1 MNIAYFINVYPRPSQ
16 TFIWREIAALEAQ
29 GIVVH
34 RFALRPDAELKDAG
48 ERELTRYVLAGG
60 PLRLVTAAIASL
72 LARPAA
78 AVAALEL
85 AWRCGRKSDRGV
97 LRHFAYWAEACVLR
111 QWLRECGAEHVHGHF
126 GTNSAAILM
135 LCRVLGGPRYSFTA
149 HGPEEFDNP
158 TGLSLGEKIRR
169 AEFVVAVCEFGR
181 SQLFRWC
188 SYDQWQKIHVV
199 RCGVDAHFLAA
210 PAVTVPNSSKLLSVG
225 RLAEQKGQLLL
236 IEAAMLLKSRN
247 IEFQLVL
254 VGDGELRGP
263 IESLIATYS
272 LGSQVTL
279 AGWKSNRAIG
289 DLMQGSRALIMPSFA
304 EGLPVVLMESLG
316 LKRPVVSTYI
326 AGIPELIE
334 NGVSGF
340 LVPAGDVAAL
350 ADAMAKIL
358 AADQQTMEKMGAAGS
373 ERVRQRH
380 DASVEA
386 GKLAVL
392 FRRAVAESRSNFT
405 INRDQTEKVAM
416 SAASTS
422 ASN

>member
-34 RFALRPDAELKDAG
+34 RFALRPDAEYTDA
-48 ERELTRYVLAGG
+48 RQRDRTRYVLAGS
-60 PLRLVTAAIASL
+60 PLRLITASI
-72 LARPAA
+72 
-78 AVAALEL
+78 AALLCRPTATLPALAL

-111 QWLRECGAEHVHGHF
+111 QWLRDCEAEHVHGHF

-135 LCRVLGGPRYSFTA
+135 LCRAMGGPPYSFTA
-149 HGPEEFDNP
+149 HGPEEFDQP
-158 TGLSLGEKIRR
+158 MGLSLGEKIRR

-188 SYDQWQKIHVV
+188 AYDQWQKIHVV

-210 PAVTVPNSSKLLSVG
+210 APATIPTAPKLLSVG

-236 IEAAMLLKSRN
+236 IEAAALLKSRN
-247 IEFQLVL
+247 LEFQLIL

-263 IESLIATYS
+263 IETLIAKHS
-272 LGSQVTL
+272 LSNQVTL
-279 AGWKSNRAIG
+279 AGWKSNQVIC

-304 EGLPVVLMESLG
+304 EGLPVVLMESLA

-358 AADQQTMEKMGAAGS
+358 SSDQQALEKMGAAGS
-373 ERVRQRH
+373 ERVRLRH

-386 GKLAVL
+386 GKLAAL
-392 FRRAVAESRSNFT
+392 FRRAVAESRTDLAVDRS
-405 INRDQTEKVAM
+405 QVGKGVM
-416 SAASTS
+416 SAAS
-422 ASN
+422 ASGPN